1 MDLQNDLNEAQRA
14 AVKYID
20 GPSLVIAGA
29 GSGKTRVLTY
39 KIAYLLD
46 QGKNL
51 YSLLVLTFTNKAAR
65 EMVERIRK
73 MFGETFYIRQK
84 YIGTFHSVF
93 ARILRVES
101 DKIGFSS
108 DFTIYDEADSRSLL
122 KSIIKEMGL
131 SEKTYKPAVVHARIS
146 MAKNQLIGI
155 DSYESDSDILSQN
168 KRAGMPE
175 IAKIYREYVQRCKLA
190 NAMDFDDLLVYTYR
204 LFVERNDVL
213 KKYGKIF
220 KYIMVDE
227 YQDTNYVQKKILTL
241 LYNVME
247 EKAICAVG
255 DDSQSIYSFRGA
267 NIDNIL
273 SFTRDFPAENGNYA
287 RLFKLEQNYR
297 STQTIVEAANSLIK
311 HNRNQIPKDVFSENA
326 KGEKIQYK
334 PAYSDKE
341 EAAIVAKDVK
351 RIRREDGCQYSD
363 FAILYR
369 TNAQS
374 RSFEE
379 EFRKQ
384 GIPYRIYGGL
394 SFYQRKEIKD
404 IIAYFRLVAN
414 PDDEEAIKRIINY
427 PARGIGATTVL
438 KIADCAHQNQVS
450 FWEVIGA
457 PERYGLAVT
466 KGTINKLETFRLL
479 ISSFIDRAQTT
490 DVYELGD
497 AIIKESGISQDI
509 MSGKDA
515 DDLARQ
521 ENLEEF
527 LSGMSAFVEERRE
540 EGRFDELFLQDYLQD
555 VALLTDAD
563 SDGDKDEPRVSLMTV
578 HAAKGLEFPT
588 VFVVGLEENIFPSPL
603 SAASLREL
611 EEERRLL
618 YVAITRAEKHC
629 ILTNAKN
636 RWRYGK
642 MEFDNPSRFIDE
654 IDCKLIDCQD
664 EAGGSLFG
672 SMSESRLG
680 SRSGSMF
687 GSRADSMSDQPEW
700 ARAQRPRR
708 PWEDAEQ
715 PRYSSRYQNSKPVAS
730 QFVADPKP
738 SLFDDEPE
746 TSRTSG
752 RSSVSGRSSLSEGN
766 FKSVRALNA
775 AKRYMET
782 HSSHPASRGTG
793 SSAASVSSS
802 AASSAGSSSCGLQ
815 EGMKIEHQRFGRGT
829 VLKIEGTGENTKAT
843 VEFVHSGTK
852 QLLLKYA
859 KFTVVD

>member
-1 MDLQNDLNEAQRA
+1 MDLLNDLNEAQRA
-14 AVKYID
+14 AVEYID

-39 KIAYLLD
+39 KIAYLLS
-46 QGKNL
+46 QGMKPW
-51 YSLLVLTFTNKAAR
+51 SIMALTFTNKAAR
-65 EMVERIRK
+65 EMKERIGK
-73 MFGETFYIRQK
+73 LVGNDLAQHLYM
-84 YIGTFHSVF
+84 GTFHSIF
-93 ARILRVES
+93 SRILRAEAEH
-101 DKIGFSS
+101 IGFNNN
-108 DFTIYDEADSRSLL
+108 FTIYDESDSRSLI
-122 KSIIKEMGL
+122 KAIVKEMGL
-131 SEKTYKPAVVHARIS
+131 DDKKYKPAAVHAKIS
-146 MAKNQLIGI
+146 MAKNNLM
-155 DSYESDSDILSQN
+155 SAAAYDSDAAIFEQN
-168 KRAGMPE
+168 KRAQMPE
-175 IAKIYREYVQRCKLA
+175 VGKIFVAYVQRCKQA
-190 NAMDFDDLLVYTYR
+190 NAMDFDDLLTLTYQ
-204 LFVERNDVL
+204 LFREHEDIRHKYAARFDYVL
-213 KKYGKIF
+213 
-220 KYIMVDE
+220 VDE
-227 YQDTNYVQKKILTL
+227 YQDTNHVQMSI
-241 LYNVME
+241 VMQLCQ
-247 EKAICAVG
+247 EKQRVCAVG

-273 SFTRDFPAENGNYA
+273 NYQRQFQGT

-466 KGTINKLETFRLL
+466 KGTMNKLETFRLL
-479 ISSFIDRAQTT
+479 ISSFIERAQTT

-654 IDCKLIDCQD
+654 IDGKLIDSQD
-664 EAGGSLFG
+664 EAGGSL
-672 SMSESRLG
+672 
-680 SRSGSMF
+680 F

-700 ARAQRPRR
+700 ARAQRSRR

-746 TSRTSG
+746 TSHTSG

-782 HSSHPASRGTG
+782 HSSHPASRSTG

-829 VLKIEGTGENTKAT
+829 VLKIKGTGENTKAT

>member
-1 MDLQNDLNEAQRA
+1 MDLLKDLNEAQRA
-14 AVKYID
+14 AVEYID

-39 KIAYLLD
+39 KIAYLLS
-46 QGKNL
+46 QGMKPW
-51 YSLLVLTFTNKAAR
+51 SIMALTFTNKAAR
-65 EMVERIRK
+65 EMKERIGK
-73 MFGETFYIRQK
+73 LVGNDLAQHLYM
-84 YIGTFHSVF
+84 GTFHSIF
-93 ARILRVES
+93 SRILRAEAEH
-101 DKIGFSS
+101 IGFNNN
-108 DFTIYDEADSRSLL
+108 FTIYDESDSRSLI
-122 KSIIKEMGL
+122 KAIVKEMGL
-131 SEKTYKPAVVHARIS
+131 DDKKYKPAAVHAKIS
-146 MAKNQLIGI
+146 MAKNNLM
-155 DSYESDSDILSQN
+155 SAAAYESDAAIFEQN
-168 KRAGMPE
+168 KRAQMPE
-175 IAKIYREYVQRCKLA
+175 VGKIFVAYVQRCKQA
-190 NAMDFDDLLVYTYR
+190 NAMDFDDLLTLTYQ
-204 LFVERNDVL
+204 LFREHEDIRHKYAARFDYVL
-213 KKYGKIF
+213 
-220 KYIMVDE
+220 VDE
-227 YQDTNYVQKKILTL
+227 YQDTNHVQMSI
-241 LYNVME
+241 VMQLCQ
-247 EKAICAVG
+247 EKQRVCAVG

-273 SFTRDFPAENGNYA
+273 NYQRQFQGT

-466 KGTINKLETFRLL
+466 KGTMNKLETFRLL
-479 ISSFIDRAQTT
+479 ISSFIERAQTT

-654 IDCKLIDCQD
+654 IDGKLIDSQD

-672 SMSESRLG
+672 
-680 SRSGSMF
+680 
-687 GSRADSMSDQPEW
+687 SMSDQPEW

-775 AKRYMET
+775 AKRYMEA
-782 HSSHPASRGTG
+782 HSSHPASRSTG

-802 AASSAGSSSCGLQ
+802 TASSAGSSSCGLQ